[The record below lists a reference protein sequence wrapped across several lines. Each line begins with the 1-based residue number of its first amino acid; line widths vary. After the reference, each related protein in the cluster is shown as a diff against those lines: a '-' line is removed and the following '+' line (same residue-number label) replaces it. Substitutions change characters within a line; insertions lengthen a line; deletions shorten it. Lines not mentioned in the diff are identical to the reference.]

1 MRPDISVNNF
11 SPFEAKLCL
20 DVTVRST
27 LTEEILFK
35 FFMKGL
41 SVVLHRSIARSIQ
54 HKVPRLNVQGP
65 IDGTF
70 LHILDEEPIS

>member
-1 MRPDISVNNF
+1 
-11 SPFEAKLCL
+11 
-20 DVTVRST
+20 
-27 LTEEILFK
+27 
-35 FFMKGL
+35 MKGL

-70 LHILDEEPIS
+70 LHILDEEPISSKS